1 MKRALPGGAVL
12 GAALIA
18 VACSTG
24 YRTEEDSKK
33 LRAEIDDRTIESRI
47 RVALAAEPTTRD
59 EVIEVSCAEGTVYLR
74 GAIPVDS
81 TAAVRARSL
90 ALGVEG
96 VNKVVVG
103 FASD

>member
-1 MKRALPGGAVL
+1 M
-12 GAALIA
+12 IA

-24 YRTEEDSKK
+24 YRTEEDSEK
-33 LRAEIDDRTIESRI
+33 LRAEMDDRTIESRI

-59 EVIEVSCAEGTVYLR
+59 EAIEVSCADGTVYLR
-74 GAIPVDS
+74 GTIPAGS

-96 VNKVVVG
+96 VKKVVVR
-103 FASD
+103 FAPG